1 MPTAT
6 PEQASARAGSGVEVA
21 HQVEEHRSCETHR
34 INPVEHAAVAGEQI
48 TIAKAGKPM
57 VRLVRVGAEDKPP
70 RTGFLAGQGRIPE
83 NFDALYSQEIAELF
97 GEDS

>member
-1 MPTAT
+1 MRTVNMHEAKT
-6 PEQASARAGSGVEVA
+6 NFSRLVD
-21 HQVEEHRSCETHR
+21 
-34 INPVEHAAVAGEQI
+34 AAVAGEQI